1 MNDKGTVID
10 NNKLVETIIERAKIV
25 RGHFTP
31 GYEENVYKNALY
43 IELVEAGLS
52 VATEV
57 RFNVL
62 YKGHIVG
69 AYKADMVVE
78 GKIIVELKAISTL
91 VPINE
96 VQLVNYLTATGI
108 DDGILI
114 NFGSERIQIRH
125 RTRLYRPKAIIEDI
139 WSQSQSPKS
148 EV

>member
-1 MNDKGTVID
+1 ME
-10 NNKLVETIIERAKIV
+10 NNELVEEIIESAKIV

-31 GYEENVYKNALY
+31 GYEENVYKNALF
-43 IELVEAGLS
+43 IELTEAGHA
-52 VATEV
+52 VETEV
-57 RFNVL
+57 RFNVS

-69 AYKADMVVE
+69 AYKADMVVDN
-78 GKIIVELKAISTL
+78 KVVVELKAISTL
-91 VPINE
+91 TPVNE

-139 WSQSQSPKS
+139 
-148 EV
+148 

>member
-1 MNDKGTVID
+1 MNNKEAVTD
-10 NNKLVETIIERAKIV
+10 NSKLVETIIERAKIV

-91 VPINE
+91 APINE

-139 WSQSQSPKS
+139 
-148 EV
+148 